1 MQVWQHFQAVQA
13 VFRVAG
19 QQKIIQNKNFK
30 MQNDMEKKW
39 IKDGEFYQEG
49 SSWDDVVC
57 TVSLMGGMVVELRHG
72 IAVTGM

>member
-1 MQVWQHFQAVQA
+1 
-13 VFRVAG
+13 
-19 QQKIIQNKNFK
+19 